1 MQIRTHLLF
10 PFDLGLELDFA
21 GHDAEEI
28 FKRVSSRRTASL
40 VFEGAT
46 YEEASIVTQI
56 YKFGVGSIEISF
68 DMDADLSQAARIS
81 CFAENVWIG
90 KMPIIKYCQSHV
102 DSVIRQASKYADYH
116 YEKRLEEVDLFP
128 VFVIGESLQAE
139 RERDELLHV
148 SETFIRRHRKA
159 LYGIVAGEPHYD
171 ELSDFVLEREKLQNY
186 GYYENEMILSERFG
200 AVVYSP
206 ESATILNLI
215 KLAYSQ
221 YWSLKSYNFLLD
233 QELDNAQ
240 HVLEHLPPYY
250 KFWQIPSQY
259 QRFSKEALD
268 FGRDKLA
275 IIESLYSVGPNIPR
289 IDADWHLRT
298 LYASIR
304 KIFTIEELYK
314 TVDTKL
320 SRIEEAYNSAREFL
334 STNFFILLD
343 IIFFASLAWSIIDTL
358 LLLKIAHR

>member
-10 PFDLGLELDFA
+10 PFDLGLELDFS
-21 GHDAEEI
+21 GHDAEVI
-28 FKRVSSRRTASL
+28 FKQVSSRKTASV
-40 VFEGAT
+40 VFDGVT
-46 YEEASIVTQI
+46 YETASVVTQI

-68 DMDADLSQAARIS
+68 DMDTDLSHAAKLS
-81 CFAENVWIG
+81 CFAENVWVG
-90 KMPIIKYCQSHV
+90 KMPILKYCQSHV
-102 DSVIRQASKYADYH
+102 DTVIRQASQYADYH
-116 YEKRLEEVDLFP
+116 YERRLEEVDLFP
-128 VFVIGESLQAE
+128 VFVIGEAVQGS
-139 RERDELLHV
+139 RERGEMLHV
-148 SETFIRRHRKA
+148 SDAFIRRHRKA
-159 LYGIVAGEPHYD
+159 LYGIVAGEPRYD
-171 ELSDFVLEREKLQNY
+171 DLSDFVLEREKLQNY
-186 GYYENEMILSERFG
+186 GYYENEMILIERFG

-206 ESATILNLI
+206 ESATLLNLM

-233 QELDNAQ
+233 KELDNAQ

-250 KFWQIPSQY
+250 KFWLIPSQY

-275 IIESLYSVGPNIPR
+275 IIESLYSVGPNVPR

-298 LYASIR
+298 LYGSVR
-304 KIFTIEELYK
+304 KVFTIEELYK

-343 IIFFASLAWSIIDTL
+343 IIFFASLAWSVIDTL
-358 LLLKIAHR
+358 LLLRIAHH